1 MVRAQA
7 LSRPVAVHAYHR
19 RMSAP
24 TDPPDAIY
32 TRDDDDR
39 GPPPG
44 TEQPADM
51 SDEIEAAPDDLR
63 DPVSNSAELPAE
75 ERPSAT
81 TYPPPEVI
89 ERPHAA
95 RPSGTPQP
103 TLDPSLSR
111 AVDRVAAGREPHDA
125 GYDPEGY
132 GPAPDD
138 PSR

>member
-1 MVRAQA
+1 
-7 LSRPVAVHAYHR
+7 LPV
-19 RMSAP
+19 
-24 TDPPDAIY
+24 DL
-32 TRDDDDR
+32 
-39 GPPPG
+39 G
-44 TEQPADM
+44 
-51 SDEIEAAPDDLR
+51 DEVEASQQDLR
-63 DPVSNSAELPAE
+63 HPVSVDPELPAD

-81 TYPPPEVI
+81 TYPPPEVM

-95 RPSGTPQP
+95 RPPGTPQP

-111 AVDRVAAGREPHDA
+111 AVDRVAAGQDPHDA